1 MALAIQSNEIG
12 IKGKRLFATAFSRPS
27 SVFFKSFPTGKPSPQ
42 RRVNTRKNI
51 VSQFCDRTR
60 VGLKEKEKKI
70 KSIAQLQALVTMTKC
85 WRMVAEWTWLKLS

>member
-42 RRVNTRKNI
+42 RRVNT
-51 VSQFCDRTR
+51 
-60 VGLKEKEKKI
+60 
-70 KSIAQLQALVTMTKC
+70 TK
-85 WRMVAEWTWLKLS
+85 TLSCNFVIGQESA